1 MSATNAQGKN
11 VVRMG
16 REDILKLKDTINPN
30 LKEEV
35 ENLKKAYPYLAH
47 TAFDSLDEIIRAIDE
62 YEENEK
68 ARAEE
73 VKDEQPSQEGEQQP
87 SSQEGKEVPQEEV
100 KDEQPQQPSSTQEGE
115 QPSTQPSAESQTS
128 ELFEMSS
135 EFVNLLCEK
144 VRELKLMLD
153 NADNDT
159 YSPVS
164 IGSINNIGMSL
175 VRRIF
180 FISNEEAIRE
190 KTNGRIVYPYVN
202 VDQSLL
208 SLMRDV
214 FLKMYFTPFCDD
226 LIPLY
231 VYSAIPFC
239 RNTDIY
245 RKNKHSSKRPVYFN
259 RTYPVDGIRDDEID
273 QWHLFDR
280 VNNMKKNNPPGSK
293 PYHYEEPTFNEDE
306 FPSLI

>member
-11 VVRMG
+11 VVRMS
-16 REDILKLKDTINPN
+16 REDILGLKATIDSN
-30 LKEEV
+30 LRKRV
-35 ENLKKAYPYLAH
+35 EDLKKAYPPLAH
-47 TAFDSLDEIIRAIDE
+47 TAFESLDEIIRAIDE
-62 YEENEK
+62 YEENER
-68 ARAEE
+68 ARGESAE
-73 VKDEQPSQEGEQQP
+73 VPQPHEEEEGEQQP
-87 SSQEGKEVPQEEV
+87 HEEEQQQQSQPQEE
-100 KDEQPQQPSSTQEGE
+100 EQQPQPQEEAATST
-115 QPSTQPSAESQTS
+115 ESQTS
-128 ELFEMSS
+128 ELFGMSTK
-135 EFVNLLCEK
+135 FVDLLCEK

-164 IGSINNIGMSL
+164 IGSINNVGMSL

-180 FISNEEAIRE
+180 FISNEQAIRE
-190 KTNGRIVYPYVN
+190 ATNGRIVYPYVN
-202 VDQSLL
+202 VDQALL

-245 RKNKHSSKRPVYFN
+245 RKGRNTQKRPVYFN
-259 RTYPVDGIRDDEID
+259 RRYPVDGIQNDDID

-280 VNNMKKNNPPGSK
+280 VNHMRDNNQPGST
-293 PYHYEEPTFNEDE
+293 PYHYDEPTLNEAD